1 MAATKKK
8 SRNRNLTKKKVAKK
22 LATSTKTR
30 TRINK
35 SGTNSSATPSSR
47 KISAKTPARTKKSV
61 AHEQGASPLQ
71 LPGEA
76 SRTTCTAVVL
86 HAEADKFGLLEELLQ
101 ESCFWITMQE
111 KHFRS
116 GLNKDDFKI
125 LIKPDLNACE
135 LAGSTATDP
144 ELVEHLIDLLHDRGF
159 TQVLV
164 GETRNSFDTWLEN
177 RDVQILADILGYRY
191 TTPRNRSYDVI
202 DLAEDLAPGPFGE
215 GSILRDSYL
224 PRAWLDADFHILFSK
239 NKTDDEAAY
248 YLGLNNL
255 ISLLPLRDKDYHYKH
270 RLDRADALIELL
282 RHIDLDFCIIDAFV
296 SNHGNAGTRVARP
309 LNTNTLIAGQNL
321 LLTDYAATRKM
332 GTDLQAS
339 PIHKKVLK
347 EFGLPALFRI
357 DGDMTPYPD
366 WTRVN
371 PLMLNSNIER
381 ARWTE
386 LDQLLKPLLQTV
398 DEESFPFKDPV
409 NAKINSPISHY
420 LQGVDDN
427 PNVFWSLVVINYV
440 LSFIY
445 QSVESLRVMY
455 WKDKLRH
462 KEVALNISIDDYP
475 TERFAGIVK
484 YLDPLDQ
491 KIRQLKPDS
500 NGLRWVFENDGSV
513 LFEFSSVIP
522 VDYEDFVSRVDITR
536 SIQYMNDY
544 IGGLIVPVK
553 RNAKGQVT
561 HQVERN
567 LYLPQ
572 PNYLVFYQ
580 GRNIDVSKLEY
591 ILYGESEQKMLWQTV
606 KSENGSATYDDG
618 IVHFTKAGPGDTL
631 ISISGRQQFTL
642 PLFWQIIDLDNF
654 PLLKERL
661 FNHAYITFFTN
672 TMANFE
678 AVYEGRDVRIG
689 KQWLQRYGEE
699 DEEYQQSPSEKLV
712 SILTQASDFI
722 EDKIPDKEG
731 LISSLL
737 TAYNPKPEYVD
748 ADGFAHFKYKP
759 ETQAGHGAAGKDPA
773 NDLQALFTSGKTTAQ
788 GFWKD
793 LYEAMLKDNGI
804 RYG

>member
-1 MAATKKK
+1 MKKK
-8 SRNRNLTKKKVAKK
+8 SRDSSVTKKKAAKVQ
-22 LATSTKTR
+22 ATSSSTR
-30 TRINK
+30 TGIKKSTTKSHSKTSPRKIPAKAPAKANK
-35 SGTNSSATPSSR
+35 SAAQEQAT
-47 KISAKTPARTKKSV
+47 
-61 AHEQGASPLQ
+61 GSPQ
-71 LPGEA
+71 LPSEV
-76 SRTTCTAVVL
+76 SRATDIAVVL
-86 HAEADKFGLLEELLQ
+86 HAEADKFGLLEALLQ
-101 ESCFWITMQE
+101 KSCFWLTLQE

-116 GLNKDDFKI
+116 GLDKGDFKI

-135 LAGSTATDP
+135 LTGSTATDP
-144 ELVEHLIDLLHDRGF
+144 ELVEQLIDLLHDRGF
-159 TQVLV
+159 TQVVV

-191 TTPRNRSYDVI
+191 ATPRNRSYDVI
-202 DLAEDLAPGPFGE
+202 DLAEELAPGPFGE
-215 GSILRDSYL
+215 GSILRGSNL
-224 PRAWLDADFHILFSK
+224 PSAWLDADFHILFSK
-239 NKTDDEAAY
+239 NKTDDESAY

-270 RLDRADALIELL
+270 RLDRADVLIELM
-282 RHIDLDFCIIDAFV
+282 RHIDLDFCIIDAIV
-296 SNHGNAGTRVARP
+296 SNHGNAGSRIARP

-321 LLTDYAATRKM
+321 LLTDFAATLKM
-332 GTDLQAS
+332 DTDLHAS
-339 PIHKKVLK
+339 PIHQKALA
-347 EFGLPALFRI
+347 EFGLPAAYRI

-366 WTRVN
+366 WIRVN

-381 ARWTE
+381 ARWAE
-386 LDQLLKPLLQTV
+386 LDQLLKPLMQTV

-409 NAKINSPISHY
+409 NAKINNPVSHY

-440 LSFIY
+440 LSIVY
-445 QSVESLRVMY
+445 QSVESLRVMR
-455 WKDKLRH
+455 WKDKLSH

-475 TERFAGIVK
+475 TDRFAAILK
-484 YLDPLDQ
+484 YLDPLE
-491 KIRQLKPDS
+491 KRVRQLKPDA
-500 NGLRWVFENDGSV
+500 NGLRWIFQNDGSV
-513 LFEFSSVIP
+513 LFEFSRIIP
-522 VDYEDFVSRVDITR
+522 VDYEDFVSRVDISR

-544 IGGLIVPVK
+544 IGGLIVPLK
-553 RNAKGQVT
+553 HNAKGQVT

-572 PNYLVFYQ
+572 PNYLVLYQ

-591 ILYGESEQKMLWQTV
+591 ILYGESEQKMFWQTV

-618 IVHFTKAGPGDTL
+618 MVQFTKTGAGDTL
-631 ISISGRQQFTL
+631 VSIVGRQQFTL

-661 FNHAYITFFTN
+661 FDHAYTTFFTN

-678 AVYEGRDVRIG
+678 TVYEGRDVRVG

-699 DEEYQQSPSEKLV
+699 GEEHQQSPSEKLV
-712 SILTQASDFI
+712 SLLTQASDFI

-759 ETQAGHGAAGKDPA
+759 EMQAGHGVTGIDQAD
-773 NDLQALFTSGKTTAQ
+773 DLQALLTSGKATAQ

-793 LYEAMLKDNGI
+793 LYEAMLKDNGT
-804 RYG
+804 RFG